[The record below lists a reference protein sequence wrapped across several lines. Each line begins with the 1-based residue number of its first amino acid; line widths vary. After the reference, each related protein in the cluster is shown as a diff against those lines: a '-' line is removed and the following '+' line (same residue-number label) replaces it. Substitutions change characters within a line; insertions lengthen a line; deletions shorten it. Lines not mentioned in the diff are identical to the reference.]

1 MQLDFTSFVSAV
13 GRLEEGLERY
23 NRDTSDSQIR
33 DGLIQRFEFTYDLA
47 HKMLRRQLE
56 SVSANPDQVDRLS
69 FADLIRSV
77 TEQGLIKSNW
87 PEWRTWREMRNIT
100 SHTYD
105 EAKALQVVD
114 GIPAFLAEARDLAE
128 RSQQVRWV

>member
-1 MQLDFTSFVSAV
+1 MQLDFSAFVKAV
-13 GRLEEGLERY
+13 TRLEEGLARY
-23 NRDTSDSQIR
+23 NQDRDDAQIR

-77 TEQGLIKSNW
+77 TEQGLIGSDW
-87 PEWRTWREMRNIT
+87 TTWRTWREMRSTT

-105 EAKALQVVD
+105 ETKALQVVE
-114 GIPAFLAEARDLAE
+114 GIPGFLAEARDLAE
-128 RSQQVRWV
+128 RSQIVRYI